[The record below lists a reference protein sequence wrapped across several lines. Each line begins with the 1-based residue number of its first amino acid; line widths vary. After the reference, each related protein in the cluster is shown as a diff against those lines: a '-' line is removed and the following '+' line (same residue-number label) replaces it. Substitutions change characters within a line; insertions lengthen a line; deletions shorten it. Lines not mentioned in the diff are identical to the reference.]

1 MENFLNRKG
10 AIKINDLEISQLI
23 PLAINGDQ
31 EAFFELYNCT
41 IHTTLRVV
49 KNLVYEKYQREDV
62 VQEIY
67 IELYKALPSYQQD
80 KSFKP
85 WFMSLI
91 IRQTK
96 SYVRKNWLLF
106 RLKKKQLATY
116 QHDIK
121 KDFSD
126 DVVDRLDNKE
136 LLQALHKLS
145 FKLRNVITLRYI
157 GELSQDEIAQI
168 LNLPVGTVSSRISY
182 ALKSLRK
189 IMVDPKYDEKKVEK
203 YGF

>member
-1 MENFLNRKG
+1 
-10 AIKINDLEISQLI
+10 LEISQLI
-23 PLAINGDQ
+23 PLAIKGDQ
-31 EAFFELYNCT
+31 KAFFELYNCT
-41 IHTTLRVV
+41 IHKTLGIV
-49 KNLVYEKYQREDV
+49 KNLVYEKSQREDV

-67 IELYKALPSYQQD
+67 IELYKALPSFQQD

-106 RLKKKQLATY
+106 RLKKKQSESY
-116 QHDIK
+116 QNDIE

-145 FKLRNVITLRYI
+145 FKSRNVITLRYV
-157 GELSQDEIAQI
+157 GDLSQDEIAQI

-189 IMVDPKYDEKKVEK
+189 IMDDPKYDEKKVEK